1 MPAVAFDLGPTPNP
15 NAMRVGLS
23 AALFE
28 RPLTLRSAAEAAANP
43 LGASLL
49 AIPGVVQVFM
59 MADFIT
65 VTKQASAD
73 WTQLEPA
80 LRAALG
86 RGLHA

>member
-15 NAMRVGLS
+15 NAIRVGLS
-23 AALFE
+23 TPLFG
-28 RPLTLRSAAEAAANP
+28 RPVTLRSAAEAASNP
-43 LGASLL
+43 LAAALL

-73 WTQLEPA
+73 WSQLEPA
-80 LRAALG
+80 LRSALG
-86 RGLHA
+86 KGLHA